1 MSDIDNI
8 RAQRVQQHAQRR
20 SLLPTIIGGVV
31 AFVVGAFVVFSWD
44 KIPKDLTS
52 LLPDWLG
59 FNSEAERLGRPI
71 VAPLLRVCVT
81 KELVGATPGRGTD
94 PANLLEDLE
103 NGTRAG
109 RISAVIS
116 SSPQHA
122 FVDLAVKW
130 GGIADCIFKQEG
142 TPLCQS
148 DNRAL
153 AVEAANTFMRQ
164 AEEVLAKPDSYAAT
178 NNEANALAQTKDR
191 VLAAL
196 RQQFLDGA
204 LIAADFRSFAATE
217 VRDLLSRTVAQ
228 KNVCAKKTSPK
239 T

>member
-8 RAQRVQQHAQRR
+8 RARQVQQRAHRM
-20 SLLPTIIGGVV
+20 SLLPTIVGGVV

-52 LLPDWLG
+52 LLPDSLG
-59 FNSEAERLGRPI
+59 FSGKVERLGRPI

-81 KELVGATPGRGTD
+81 KELVGAAAGRDTE
-94 PANLLEDLE
+94 PVKLLEDLE

-116 SSPQHA
+116 TSPQHA

-130 GGIADCIFKQEG
+130 GAVADCIFQQEA
-142 TPLCQS
+142 TPLCDP

-164 AEEVLAKPDSYAAT
+164 AEEVLAKPDNYAAT
-178 NNEANALAQTKDR
+178 NNEINALSQTKDR
-191 VLAAL
+191 LLAEL
-196 RQQFLDGA
+196 QKQFLAGI
-204 LIAADFRSFAATE
+204 LTAADFRPFAATE
-217 VRDLLSRTVAQ
+217 IRNLLSRTVAQ
-228 KNVCAKKTSPK
+228 KNACEAKK
-239 T
+239 

>member
-8 RAQRVQQHAQRR
+8 RARQVQQRAQRM
-20 SLLPTIIGGVV
+20 SLLPTIAGGVV
-31 AFVVGAFVVFSWD
+31 AFVIGAFVVFFWD

-52 LLPDWLG
+52 LLPDFLG
-59 FNSEAERLGRPI
+59 FNTKVERLGRPI

-81 KELVGATPGRGTD
+81 KELVGATAGRGTD

-122 FVDLAVKW
+122 FVTLAVKW
-130 GGIADCIFKQEG
+130 GAVADCIFKQEG
-142 TPLCQS
+142 TPLCDP

-164 AEEVLAKPDSYAAT
+164 AEEVLAKPDSYVAT
-178 NNEANALAQTKDR
+178 NNEINELAQTKDR
-191 VLAAL
+191 VLAEL
-196 RQQFLDGA
+196 RKQFLAGI
-204 LIAADFRSFAATE
+204 LIAADFRPFAATE
-217 VRDLLSRTVAQ
+217 VRNLLSRTVAQ
-228 KNVCAKKTSPK
+228 KNACETKK
-239 T
+239 

>member
-1 MSDIDNI
+1 MSDINNI

-59 FNSEAERLGRPI
+59 FSTETARLGRPI
-71 VAPLLRVCVT
+71 VAPLLKVCVT
-81 KELVGATPGRGTD
+81 KQLVGAAAGSDTD
-94 PANLLEDLE
+94 PAKLLEDLE

-116 SSPQHA
+116 TSPQHA
-122 FVDLAVKW
+122 FVELAVKW
-130 GGIADCIFKQEG
+130 GGIADCIFKHEAA
-142 TPLCQS
+142 PFCDA

-164 AEEVLAKPDSYAAT
+164 AEEVIAKPDTYAAT
-178 NNEANALAQTKDR
+178 NNEINALTQTKDR
-191 VLAAL
+191 LLAAL
-196 RQQFLDGA
+196 RKQFLAGT
-204 LIAADFRSFAATE
+204 LIAADFRPYAATAI
-217 VRDLLSRTVAQ
+217 RDLLSRTVAQ
-228 KNVCAKKTSPK
+228 KNVCEAKK
-239 T
+239 